1 MPSATPRFG
10 GDEDLLRRDVRV
22 EEVAE
27 QRVLAAALE
36 FGVFDHA
43 DFEIRAVRAVIFQL
57 RDAEVVQIG
66 TPAGKVFVMGL
77 PCGNGIVIYAG
88 GGQNGFPQLFD
99 GLVPSTDSGRAS
111 WPTQHQGRLRYTT
124 DTCSQFGRGT
134 DG

>member
-43 DFEIRAVRAVIFQL
+43 DLEIRAVRAVIFQL
-57 RDAEVVQIG
+57 RDAEVV
-66 TPAGKVFVMGL
+66 
-77 PCGNGIVIYAG
+77 
-88 GGQNGFPQLFD
+88 
-99 GLVPSTDSGRAS
+99 R
-111 WPTQHQGRLRYTT
+111 
-124 DTCSQFGRGT
+124 
-134 DG
+134 